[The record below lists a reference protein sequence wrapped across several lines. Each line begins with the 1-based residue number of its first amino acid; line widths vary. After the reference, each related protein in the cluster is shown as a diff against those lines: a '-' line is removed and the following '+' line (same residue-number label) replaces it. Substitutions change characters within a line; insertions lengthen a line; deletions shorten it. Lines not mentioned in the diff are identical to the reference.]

1 PHPPGLVFLENPSN
15 VTSSLGK
22 AVRLRCRARGA
33 GEPPEMGWRR
43 DGRPLELADSDQAQV
58 PLSEDVWLGTS
69 ELSIPAVQ
77 LSDAGR
83 YQCWVRAGGEQL

>member
-1 PHPPGLVFLENPSN
+1 PPPPALSFLENPSN

-22 AVRLRCRARGA
+22 TVRLRCRVRGA

-43 DGRPLELADSDQAQV
+43 DGHPLELADSDQAQV

-69 ELSIPAVQ
+69 QLSIPAVQ

-83 YQCWVRAGGEQL
+83 YQCWARAGGEQL